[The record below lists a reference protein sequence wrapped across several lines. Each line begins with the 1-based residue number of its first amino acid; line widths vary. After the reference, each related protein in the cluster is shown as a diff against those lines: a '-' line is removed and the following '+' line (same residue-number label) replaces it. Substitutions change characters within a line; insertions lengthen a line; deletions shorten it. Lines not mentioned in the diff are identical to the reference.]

1 MKRELDLFIHVCA
14 ATIREKSPGGI
25 GCRGGLESMFLL
37 SADDG
42 VFLQV
47 KGVLDTQLIV
57 VNQTGRERRA

>member
-14 ATIREKSPGGI
+14 ATIREKSPGEI